1 MHYFLSI
8 VFRFVKPLIFD
19 CQSTYS
25 NIVKIIKSEIIGN
38 TMDTGI
44 RLYEERTP
52 NLLIPLQQRKPLLDL
67 DIGSGDILVFEL
79 YIYYYFF
86 II

>member
-1 MHYFLSI
+1 
-8 VFRFVKPLIFD
+8 
-19 CQSTYS
+19 
-25 NIVKIIKSEIIGN
+25 
-38 TMDTGI
+38 MDTGI